1 MNEQELIQQY
11 YFLQGRLKDVM
22 SQLEGIYVPIV
33 SKAIEE
39 NDAQAIRDVLARC
52 PDTVICAFI
61 YDAAIQSGVLPKIN
75 WMEKLP

>member
-11 YFLQGRLKDVM
+11 YFLQGQLKDVV

-52 PDTVICAFI
+52 PDNVISAFI
-61 YDAAIQSGVLPKIN
+61 YDAAVHSGVLPKIK
-75 WMEKLP
+75 WLED